1 MEQFVLDFLGSAS
14 GLGAY
19 GLVFGVLVACG
30 LGLPLPEDVAL
41 ITGGYLAF
49 LGHANLHVMLA
60 IGFLGILVG
69 DSVVFHLGRVSR
81 QAHGR
86 QSPGGLLKRH
96 VTPERLAR
104 VEAQFHRRGAL
115 MVMVARFLPGVR
127 AATYFVAGGAKMSYA
142 RFILYDGIAALVSAP
157 LFVLAGHHFGG
168 EIGQVVE
175 WAKEFHNWLIGALVA
190 AVGLYFAWQLTQRRR
205 AARAPALVPAPAVQP
220 LVPALPKDK
229 VRQAEALAPEKRLS
243 P

>member
-1 MEQFVLDFLGSAS
+1 VEQFVLDFLGSAS

-49 LGHANLHVMLA
+49 LGHANLHVMLVV
-60 IGFLGILVG
+60 GFLGILVG
-69 DSVVFHLGRVSR
+69 DTIVFHLGRASR
-81 QAHGR
+81 NAHGR
-86 QSPGGLLKRH
+86 QAPGGLLRRH

-104 VEAQFHRRGAL
+104 VEAQFHRRGPL
-115 MVMVARFLPGVR
+115 MVMIARFLPGVR
-127 AATYFVAGGAKMSYA
+127 AATYFVAGGARMTYP
-142 RFILYDGIAALVSAP
+142 RFILCDGLAALISAP
-157 LFVLAGHHFGG
+157 LFIYAGHHFGG

-175 WAKEFHNWLIGALVA
+175 WAKEFHNWLIGAMVA
-190 AVGLYFAWQLTQRRR
+190 AVGGYFAWQLAQRRR
-205 AARAPALVPAPAVQP
+205 AARAPTLLPAPAIPP
-220 LVPALPKDK
+220 LHPSLPKDK
-229 VRQAEALAPEKRLS
+229 VRQAEGLAEKRVS